1 MCLLKVESE
10 SSIRLFR
17 HQVFKL
23 TSIKGRGKYN
33 LWNTCFLTQCTR
45 WQRRWSLSASSSWRP
60 GELWKDMAI
69 KCFAWTGV
77 KTRGELWARPRYKNK
92 SSSIALPHTVW
103 INGFY
108 TLCSALLG
116 PTGSHLGFLLHRKC
130 CYQQNN
136 CCGLT
141 AIWELSMILQSFLQI
156 KRPITFYYV
165 FRISIPCVLFL
176 SCRMERWLCGMRL
189 QPTRY
194 MNYTECL
201 NSSIIIHISFT
212 SGRDWFKNMYQSY

>member
-23 TSIKGRGKYN
+23 TSIKGRVKYN

-92 SSSIALPHTVW
+92 SSSIALSHTVW

-141 AIWELSMILQSFLQI
+141 ANLRAIHDPSIVSANKKTHYMTVLLCFQNIYTLCTLFVLQDGKVIVWDAFTTNKVHELHWVFKLINNNTYF
-156 KRPITFYYV
+156 FYI
-165 FRISIPCVLFL
+165 REGLI
-176 SCRMERWLCGMRL
+176 
-189 QPTRY
+189 
-194 MNYTECL
+194 
-201 NSSIIIHISFT
+201 
-212 SGRDWFKNMYQSY
+212 